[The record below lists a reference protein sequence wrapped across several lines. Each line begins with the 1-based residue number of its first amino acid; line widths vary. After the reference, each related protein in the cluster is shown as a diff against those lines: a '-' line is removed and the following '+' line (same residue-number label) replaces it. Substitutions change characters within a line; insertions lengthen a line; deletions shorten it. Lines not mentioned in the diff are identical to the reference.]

1 MDWNQKPYHSLDYE
15 LKRRF
20 GRKIY
25 KLSLDGGMT
34 CPNRDGTL
42 GNRGCIFC
50 SSGGSGDFAAKA
62 CPDVWEQI
70 EAAKARV
77 RRKMPP
83 GSSGATIAPGSN
95 GATIAPESNGATTA
109 PGSNGATTAPG
120 SNGATTAPESR
131 GNAGTASECNASAN
145 TAPESRAATS
155 PSYIAYFQSYTNTYA
170 PLPRLRSLFERAVS
184 HPDVALLSVATRPDC
199 LPDETVS
206 LLAGLNRRKPVWVE
220 LGLQTV
226 HEDTARFIRRGYGFP
241 VFEDACRRLKAAG
254 ITVVVHVILG
264 LPGEDRERM
273 LETIT
278 RMADFS
284 RAGLIDGIKLQ
295 LLHVLKGTDLAD
307 YYQNHPFP
315 IFSMEEYIDFV
326 IDCAELLPPELV
338 IHRLTGDGPKSLLVA
353 PSWSGNK
360 RLVLN
365 TLARRFKERNTWQG
379 RLS

>member
-83 GSSGATIAPGSN
+83 GSN
-95 GATIAPESNGATTA
+95 GATTAPESNGATTA
-109 PGSNGATTAPG
+109 PGSSGATTAPESNGATTAPG
-120 SNGATTAPESR
+120 SSGATIAPESR
-131 GNAGTASECNASAN
+131 GNASTASECNASAN
-145 TAPESRAATS
+145 TAPEICAATL

-226 HEDTARFIRRGYGFP
+226 HEDTARFIRRGYGYP

>member
-50 SSGGSGDFAAKA
+50 SSGGSGDFAAQS

-70 EAAKARV
+70 EAAKAHV

-83 GSSGATIAPGSN
+83 ESSAMAP
-95 GATIAPESNGATTA
+95 P
-109 PGSNGATTAPG
+109 
-120 SNGATTAPESR
+120 
-131 GNAGTASECNASAN
+131 
-145 TAPESRAATS
+145 S
-155 PSYIAYFQSYTNTYA
+155 PSYIAYFQSYTGTYA
-170 PLPRLRSLFERAVS
+170 PIPRLSSLFARAVS
-184 HPDVALLSVATRPDC
+184 PPDVARLSVATRPDC

-206 LLAGLNRRKPVWVE
+206 LLAGLSRRKPVWVE

-338 IHRLTGDGPKSLLVA
+338 IHRLTGDGPKSLLIA

-379 RLS
+379 RLSG

>member
-50 SSGGSGDFAAKA
+50 SSGGSGDFAAQA

-83 GSSGATIAPGSN
+83 ESSAMAP
-95 GATIAPESNGATTA
+95 P
-109 PGSNGATTAPG
+109 
-120 SNGATTAPESR
+120 
-131 GNAGTASECNASAN
+131 
-145 TAPESRAATS
+145 S
-155 PSYIAYFQSYTNTYA
+155 PSYIAYFQSYTGTYA

-206 LLAGLNRRKPVWVE
+206 LLAGLSRRKPVWVE

-338 IHRLTGDGPKSLLVA
+338 IHRLTGDGPKSLLIA

-379 RLS
+379 RLSG

>member
-50 SSGGSGDFAAKA
+50 SSGGSGDFAAQS

-83 GSSGATIAPGSN
+83 ESSAMAP
-95 GATIAPESNGATTA
+95 
-109 PGSNGATTAPG
+109 
-120 SNGATTAPESR
+120 
-131 GNAGTASECNASAN
+131 SA
-145 TAPESRAATS
+145 
-155 PSYIAYFQSYTNTYA
+155 PSYIAYFQSYTGTYA

-278 RMADFS
+278 RMAEFS

-338 IHRLTGDGPKSLLVA
+338 IHRLTGDGPKSLLIA

-379 RLS
+379 RLSG

>member
-50 SSGGSGDFAAKA
+50 SSGGSGDFAAQA

-83 GSSGATIAPGSN
+83 ESSAMAP
-95 GATIAPESNGATTA
+95 
-109 PGSNGATTAPG
+109 
-120 SNGATTAPESR
+120 
-131 GNAGTASECNASAN
+131 SA
-145 TAPESRAATS
+145 
-155 PSYIAYFQSYTNTYA
+155 PSYIAYFQSYTGTYA

-206 LLAGLNRRKPVWVE
+206 LLAVLNRRKPVWVE

-278 RMADFS
+278 RMAEFS

-315 IFSMEEYIDFV
+315 IFSMEEYINFV

-338 IHRLTGDGPKSLLVA
+338 IHRLTGDGPKSLLIA

-379 RLS
+379 RLSG

>member
-83 GSSGATIAPGSN
+83 ESSGATIAPGSN

>member
-83 GSSGATIAPGSN
+83 GSSGATIAP
-95 GATIAPESNGATTA
+95 
-109 PGSNGATTAPG
+109 
-120 SNGATTAPESR
+120 
-131 GNAGTASECNASAN
+131 
-145 TAPESRAATS
+145 ESRAATP

-284 RAGLIDGIKLQ
+284 RAELIDGIKLQ

>member
-50 SSGGSGDFAAKA
+50 SSGGSGDFAAQS

-83 GSSGATIAPGSN
+83 ESSAMAP
-95 GATIAPESNGATTA
+95 P
-109 PGSNGATTAPG
+109 
-120 SNGATTAPESR
+120 
-131 GNAGTASECNASAN
+131 
-145 TAPESRAATS
+145 S
-155 PSYIAYFQSYTNTYA
+155 PSYIAYFQSYTGTYA

-206 LLAGLNRRKPVWVE
+206 LLAGLSRRKPVWVE

-241 VFEDACRRLKAAG
+241 VFEDACRRLKAVG

-338 IHRLTGDGPKSLLVA
+338 IHRLTGDGPKSLLIA

-379 RLS
+379 RLSG